1 MLSLTNAGSVQAA
14 VEEAVSRDGES
25 ALVGLPSGQRVAAR
39 ELMTPLWR
47 GRKVVLLGDTCN
59 SEAIMG
65 APGMPA
71 AVYAS

>member
-1 MLSLTNAGSVQAA
+1 MSRGG
-14 VEEAVSRDGES
+14 EA

-39 ELMTPLWR
+39 ELMSAPWR

-65 APGMPA
+65 ASRMPA
-71 AVYAS
+71 ALQPLLETADTSFMTSMEDLT